1 MKPLNYTEAF
11 NECVE
16 RLRQGQT
23 LQDCLNAYPEYASS
37 LKELLQVVIATRD
50 NSNTLLQEAQEARE
64 RHRQRILATRPVVIS
79 SRSVFRWQSLVAVFA
94 LMMFFGGV
102 LLWLNRDE
110 EDVASE
116 QIAPSPRL
124 TPTMTSTATQ
134 TNVPSSTPTPTS
146 TVTNIPTGTSTPTP
160 TLTSTVT
167 NTPTPTNTSTSTP
180 TRRPT
185 LTPSPTPTLLP
196 PVDEEDPP
204 INEDDFGEEDDD
216 PPPYEDDGQDDD

>member
-146 TVTNIPTGTSTPTP
+146 TVTN
-160 TLTSTVT
+160 
-167 NTPTPTNTSTSTP
+167 TPTPTNTSTSTP